1 MINKPDLLDAVLK
14 LKSEMQAN
22 LVKTKKGD
30 IIDISKLPGRLLDL
44 HNQVQNADEEDRPLL
59 SATLEDILALLDDLS
74 SEIQKR
80 YNEISAQVSI
90 LDAGSSPTSPPIDPQ
105 AKEKE

>member
-1 MINKPDLLDAVLK
+1 MTKNNDLLDAVLK
-14 LKSEMQAN
+14 LKSEMQSN

-44 HNQVQNADEEDRPLL
+44 HNQVQNSEEEDRPLL
-59 SATLEDILALLDDLS
+59 TATLEEILGLLDDLS

-80 YNEISAQVSI
+80 YNEISDQVSI
-90 LDAGSSPTSPPIDPQ
+90 LDDGANKPPSPIDPKV
-105 AKEKE
+105 KEKE